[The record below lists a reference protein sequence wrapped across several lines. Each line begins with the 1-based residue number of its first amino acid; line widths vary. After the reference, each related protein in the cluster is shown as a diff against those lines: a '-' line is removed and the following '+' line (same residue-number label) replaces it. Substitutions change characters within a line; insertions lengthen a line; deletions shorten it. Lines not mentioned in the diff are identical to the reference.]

1 MSNVPTRNPILRTV
15 RGREVL
21 VQLDGRLE
29 AGVPPPP
36 REPGDVAS
44 TADAASLVDTAQIRA
59 DELLREAASDVEAV
73 RAKAHEAGVAAGYKV
88 GFAEARDE
96 LAAALEVVQLAAR
109 EARVIRAQLLARIE
123 PELVELVIEAVRAVV
138 GDFVDSDV
146 GLVRTTVERAVQR
159 AGAQQV
165 VRIRLHP
172 DDVESVRAQ
181 LVDGADVSEEWLIT
195 DDATVTLGGCIV
207 DTTHGQIDARLDVQ
221 LAELALRLRGAVAH
235 VE

>member
-1 MSNVPTRNPILRTV
+1 M
-15 RGREVL
+15 
-21 VQLDGRLE
+21 
-29 AGVPPPP
+29 
-36 REPGDVAS
+36 
-44 TADAASLVDTAQIRA
+44 
-59 DELLREAASDVEAV
+59 
-73 RAKAHEAGVAAGYKV
+73 
-88 GFAEARDE
+88 
-96 LAAALEVVQLAAR
+96 
-109 EARVIRAQLLARIE
+109 
-123 PELVELVIEAVRAVV
+123 
-138 GDFVDSDV
+138 
-146 GLVRTTVERAVQR
+146 QR

-181 LVDGADVSEEWLIT
+181 LVDGGDVSDEWVIA